1 MKTHEKVIEALKD
14 GEQSPSQIST
24 NALIPATQ
32 VISSLRTLQNKGMV
46 AWQVDQDGRRIY
58 HLTGSNG

>member
-14 GEQSPSQIST
+14 GEQSASEISV
-24 NALIPATQ
+24 NALVPSSQ
-32 VISSLRTLQNKGMV
+32 VSSALRTLQNRGVV

-58 HLTGSNG
+58 HLTGVGI